1 MPSCLQAY
9 ANSKNVKIVG
19 DMPIYVGAQSA
30 DVWAHQEL
38 FELDDSGA
46 AVNVAGVPPDAFSET
61 GQLWGN
67 PLYDWPVW
75 VISCNESQDG
85 WLTWQLSCFLCI
97 ACCFLAVLG
106 GQQYNCSTASKPS
119 VSCKGLSCLTHMA
132 EPPFQIGQ
140 LGVNIPMPMPMLEL
154 LFRVSQLL
162 A

>member
-1 MPSCLQAY
+1 M
-9 ANSKNVKIVG
+9 KIVG

-75 VISCNESQDG
+75 VSPCLEPSQE
-85 WLTWQLSCFLCI
+85 
-97 ACCFLAVLG
+97 
-106 GQQYNCSTASKPS
+106 
-119 VSCKGLSCLTHMA
+119 CKKA
-132 EPPFQIGQ
+132 
-140 LGVNIPMPMPMLEL
+140 
-154 LFRVSQLL
+154 

>member
-1 MPSCLQAY
+1 MLWCLQAY

-67 PLYDWPVW
+67 PLYDWPVRLTA
-75 VISCNESQDG
+75 CLEPSQ
-85 WLTWQLSCFLCI
+85 
-97 ACCFLAVLG
+97 
-106 GQQYNCSTASKPS
+106 NCRKA
-119 VSCKGLSCLTHMA
+119 A
-132 EPPFQIGQ
+132 
-140 LGVNIPMPMPMLEL
+140 
-154 LFRVSQLL
+154 
-162 A
+162 

>member
-1 MPSCLQAY
+1 MQLLHTNRAKARALHGVLARFKTMPSHLQAY
-9 ANSKNVKIVG
+9 ANSKKVKIVG

-75 VISCNESQDG
+75 VISG
-85 WLTWQLSCFLCI
+85 F
-97 ACCFLAVLG
+97 
-106 GQQYNCSTASKPS
+106 
-119 VSCKGLSCLTHMA
+119 
-132 EPPFQIGQ
+132 EPKY
-140 LGVNIPMPMPMLEL
+140 
-154 LFRVSQLL
+154 
-162 A
+162 